1 MTDQELDRMMRRVL
15 LDAARLDEAREED
28 APPAFDASSRHCRQ
42 VRAMLADPLGWSR
55 RRERPVW
62 RQALG
67 RAAAFALVCTLFF
80 GSVMAVSPT
89 ARAAVMR
96 WMVELSEHGIT
107 YWYTGEQNAEPMP
120 RYEITALPEGFV
132 EVERNEAPTLVVVVY
147 ENQDGDVI
155 WFDYAFM
162 QQGSHANFVTED
174 AEAFDVV
181 VGQFDGVFFQA
192 LTPGNLSTLTW
203 IDPDANIQFVM
214 DGCFELSDFLHIA
227 ESVSLCKTPN

>member
-1 MTDQELDRMMRRVL
+1 M
-15 LDAARLDEAREED
+15 
-28 APPAFDASSRHCRQ
+28 
-42 VRAMLADPLGWSR
+42 
-55 RRERPVW
+55 W

-96 WMVELSEHGIT
+96 WMVELSEYGIT

-120 RYEITALPEGFV
+120 RYEITAPPEGFV
-132 EVERNEAPTLVVVVY
+132 EVERNETSALVDIVY

-155 WFDYAFM
+155 WFDYGFM
-162 QQGSHANFVTED
+162 QQGALANFVTED

-181 VGQFDGVFFQA
+181 VDQFDGIFFQA

-203 IDPDANIQFVM
+203 IDPDTNIQFAV

-227 ESVSLCKTPN
+227 ESVSLYKTPN